1 MITVIMTNMM
11 VLTRMVIHGDDD
23 DDHDD
28 DMVIRMVRIMRIMF
42 CLPDHISLVRL
53 FLVMS

>member
-1 MITVIMTNMM
+1 MAITMIMTNMM
-11 VLTRMVIHGDDD
+11 VLTRMVIHGDDDD

-53 FLVMS
+53 F